1 MGLKCCHLHLWRD
14 QIPFPDEDQRV
25 TKKVRNKELNDDR
38 IEEDHNGI
46 EMQSNVNSNGEGT
59 RQQEK
64 QSYASVVTN
73 QLKQSMMLFRFR
85 LWMRWWFWMV
95 NVSGN
100 NGYTHVL
107 MEGPWTIS
115 DATYGSTMES
125 YIFHIRKT
133 SIAGWDIQVDPK
145 KAQEFQTLQQINV
158 IAIKDGVIPQVTEH
172 HNAKAT
178 GNHSAVT
185 ILEDS
190 WLHVASKNTR
200 NKGNKRKE
208 GSLPVMGALETIT
221 EEVIIP
227 DGENANPNLPHLCEP
242 QVEKRKLVC
251 KYLINI
257 DPGEKKLGFWVVI
270 LTPSFGSIKGMEV
283 HVVDQESID
292 NGNIIAQEVVHSMR
306 LKRRKIGY
314 MAIKIDLEKAYDRLE
329 WPFIDDTLKELR
341 IPDKL
346 RILIMRCVSS
356 VDPAGAVNN
365 SRWKPIRLCRNEP
378 VLSHLFFAYDLVLLA
393 EAYIEQCNVIR
404 VKTEK
409 LEDFCTRDIK
419 NWMQINIT
427 SPGFYAREDN
437 DWDLQFG
444 SILWRLTLEAN
455 RAMESSLPTIH
466 LSHRPCT
473 IHDAWQPPPHNW
485 CKINTYASCNIRS
498 GFASCGGVFRSSN
511 GGWMFG
517 FSKVIG
523 ICSIV
528 EVELWGI
535 HEGLSHA
542 WNLGE
547 RLITVETDS
556 LEAVRML
563 KHISRN
569 ANKVMD
575 RLAKIVATRG
585 EVHMVFSTP
594 PLEVIDFIQQEAED
608 YTLTELNHL

>member
-1 MGLKCCHLHLWRD
+1 
-14 QIPFPDEDQRV
+14 
-25 TKKVRNKELNDDR
+25 
-38 IEEDHNGI
+38 
-46 EMQSNVNSNGEGT
+46 
-59 RQQEK
+59 
-64 QSYASVVTN
+64 
-73 QLKQSMMLFRFR
+73 
-85 LWMRWWFWMV
+85 
-95 NVSGN
+95 
-100 NGYTHVL
+100 
-107 MEGPWTIS
+107 
-115 DATYGSTMES
+115 
-125 YIFHIRKT
+125 
-133 SIAGWDIQVDPK
+133 
-145 KAQEFQTLQQINV
+145 
-158 IAIKDGVIPQVTEH
+158 
-172 HNAKAT
+172 
-178 GNHSAVT
+178 
-185 ILEDS
+185 
-190 WLHVASKNTR
+190 
-200 NKGNKRKE
+200 
-208 GSLPVMGALETIT
+208 
-221 EEVIIP
+221 
-227 DGENANPNLPHLCEP
+227 
-242 QVEKRKLVC
+242 
-251 KYLINI
+251 
-257 DPGEKKLGFWVVI
+257 
-270 LTPSFGSIKGMEV
+270 
-283 HVVDQESID
+283 
-292 NGNIIAQEVVHSMR
+292 MR

-356 VDPAGAVNN
+356 VSTQVLWNGAMSTSFNPSRGLRQGDPLSPYLFVMCMERLGHAIAGAVNN

-378 VLSHLFFAYDLVLLA
+378 VLSHLFFAYDLEWLSDVGPLA
-393 EAYIEQCNVIR
+393 SFVVNIVERDNLPRQSVSSMSVDRNFSVKSAYELRRGILNDDTHKVWESEYDDIWPQLATVEFMDR
-404 VKTEK
+404 R

-444 SILWRLTLEAN
+444 SILWLIWKHRNGRIFDLDYFEHESVLEKSRRLTLEAN

-608 YTLTELNHL
+608 YTLTA